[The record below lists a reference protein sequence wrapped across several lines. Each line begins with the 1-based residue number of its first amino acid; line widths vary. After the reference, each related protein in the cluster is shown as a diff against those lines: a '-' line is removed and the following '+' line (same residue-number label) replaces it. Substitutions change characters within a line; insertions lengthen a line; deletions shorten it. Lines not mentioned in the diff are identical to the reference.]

1 MQNCEGHNEQSC
13 QARVHLRILL
23 MKTINRKFKNLMY
36 VDLMEK
42 VTPKFRKGK
51 KSLKKFW
58 DPKVPDSNVNGK

>member
-1 MQNCEGHNEQSC
+1 
-13 QARVHLRILL
+13 

-51 KSLKKFW
+51 KSFKKFW
-58 DPKVPDSNVNGK
+58 DPKVPDSNVNGKQAGTGTTG